1 MRVVSK
7 AVSDPPAAPA
17 SSSASTKRVYTF
29 GNGTADGDAG
39 MKTLLGGKG
48 ANLAE
53 MSSIGLSVPA
63 GFTVTTDTCAAFH
76 ENDGQLPEGCWEEM
90 MEGLA
95 KVEECMGKKLGD
107 PSNPLLLSVG
117 IMVVTP
123 PRCMFPNYSYTQHL
137 TFLTGFKKKMF

>member
-7 AVSDPPAAPA
+7 AVSDPSVAPA
-17 SSSASTKRVYTF
+17 SSSSSSSTKRVYTF

-95 KVEECMGKKLGD
+95 NVEECMGKKLGD
-107 PSNPLLLSVG
+107 PSNPLLLSGGGGHVHH
-117 IMVVTP
+117 T
-123 PRCMFPNYSYTQHL
+123 RDR
-137 TFLTGFKKKMF
+137 